1 MNRAIAEILVARADN
16 SGGFTWRTSDGRYPD
31 KGFAVAVA
39 KGPERRIE
47 RPLLVADILDF
58 EREFHDVIHA
68 GNVVF
73 NGGVCIG
80 AWRDGGVWYLDL
92 SIVCR
97 SLDEALVL
105 GRQNKQLAVYDLES
119 ATSINIPYHA
129 APAEVAA

>member
-1 MNRAIAEILVARADN
+1 VVTLPELLCLHAHKA
-16 SGGFTWRTSDGRYPD
+16 GGFTFRTSDGTFPT

-39 KGPERRIE
+39 KGPERIIA
-47 RPLLVADILDF
+47 RPLLAIDIEGYLAEMDG
-58 EREFHDVIHA
+58 VIRA

-80 AWRDGGVWYLDL
+80 AWRDGDRWYLDL

-97 SLDEALVL
+97 SLDEALTL
-105 GRQNKQLAVYDLES
+105 GRQNQQLSVYDLEG
-119 ATSINIPYHA
+119 ATSIAIPYHA